1 MSLNPL
7 QIKYAI
13 CHRVNSTLISLQGGY
28 PVWEDFISKTTKLQS
43 HLRTTIVIAGS
54 FLDAFQKVADLAT
67 NTRGATKEIGSA
79 LTRMCMRHRS
89 IESRL
94 KQLTAALTD
103 SLINP
108 LEGRI
113 EEWKK
118 IANQLDKDHAKEY
131 KKARQEIK
139 KKSSDTLKLQKK
151 VKKGKGDVR
160 LQLDT
165 ALQDVN
171 DKYVLLE
178 ETEKQ
183 AVVRALIEER
193 SRFCTFVT
201 LLRPVLGE
209 EIGMLGEV
217 THLQTI
223 LEDLTN
229 LTAEPQKLP
238 PASEQVI
245 LDLKVTDDY
254 NYTYHTPPSSPS
266 SSHSRRGT
274 VSSTCLYPQSS
285 GRHPSIPNFEIA
297 SPSMETL
304 HIQTP
309 SASTAD
315 VTSQTSTSSASSEAS
330 EAWRSFSECSS
341 PTSLCSGSKTGL
353 WAATSKDWAKLA
365 PTEQPANSLQLKEA
379 SSYQLI
385 GENGGQTPVEAS
397 VYSQATDRPAFTAAT
412 AACKP
417 QVGEMSAREHLA
429 LTLSQGMNVDAQR
442 SSRDSL
448 HCSSGYSTQTTT
460 PSCSEDT
467 IPSQAVKKEQTLIV
481 PDYDYISLHG
491 EQELAAQ
498 IDFDKS
504 STIPRNSDISL
515 NYRKMFQAKRPAST
529 VSLLVD
535 PESTM
540 TSHVATIRRKPS
552 SKPTFRRGTIS
563 GVPIPIR
570 TPMVPIPGPP
580 VSSKPATLAV
590 CRTGSEET
598 VSLQGGRSS
607 FAQRKQ
613 GICSSTQSL
622 SMAQN
627 PGYSLVPEKPLLVS
641 GLQRSAPNLQNA
653 QESKPARNTTGNG
666 LTPHLGTAEVS
677 QRTGRVDNVA
687 ATPSPIEGGD
697 DVLSMIRRG
706 VKLRKTLTNDR
717 SAPKII

>member
-1 MSLNPL
+1 M
-7 QIKYAI
+7 KK
-13 CHRVNSTLISLQGGY
+13 ISD
-28 PVWEDFISKTTKLQS
+28 VSDFVS
-43 HLRTTIVIAGS
+43 
-54 FLDAFQKVADLAT
+54 
-67 NTRGATKEIGSA
+67 GATKEIGSA

-94 KQLTAALTD
+94 KQLTTALTD

-151 VKKGKGDVR
+151 VKKVPFPPSKPIPENNWKLLGRLPLWATCNARLVVIPGTKQMVFDRLPWDLSHLLLIRVKLDV
-160 LQLDT
+160 
-165 ALQDVN
+165 
-171 DKYVLLE
+171 
-178 ETEKQ
+178 
-183 AVVRALIEER
+183 
-193 SRFCTFVT
+193 S
-201 LLRPVLGE
+201 
-209 EIGMLGEV
+209 
-217 THLQTI
+217 
-223 LEDLTN
+223 
-229 LTAEPQKLP
+229 
-238 PASEQVI
+238 
-245 LDLKVTDDY
+245 DLKTCP
-254 NYTYHTPPSSPS
+254 NYSMSAVASCQSEAACCSGYSVVVNGLSVC
-266 SSHSRRGT
+266 GYY
-274 VSSTCLYPQSS
+274 CEKSS
-285 GRHPSIPNFEIA
+285 GSDPVP
-297 SPSMETL
+297 
-304 HIQTP
+304 
-309 SASTAD
+309 
-315 VTSQTSTSSASSEAS
+315 
-330 EAWRSFSECSS
+330 
-341 PTSLCSGSKTGL
+341 
-353 WAATSKDWAKLA
+353 DWAKLA
-365 PTEQPANSLQLKEA
+365 PIEQLQINSLQPNEA
-379 SSYQLI
+379 AAYQMV
-385 GENGGQTPVEAS
+385 GENGAQAPVEAG
-397 VYSQATDRPAFTAAT
+397 VYTQAMERVQSTAGS
-412 AACKP
+412 AAYKP

-429 LTLSQGMNVDAQR
+429 LTLSQGMNVDTQR

-467 IPSQAVKKEQTLIV
+467 IPSQAVKKEQSLVV
-481 PDYDYISLHG
+481 PDYDYLSLHG
-491 EQELAAQ
+491 EQELPDQ

-535 PESTM
+535 PEPMM

-580 VSSKPATLAV
+580 VASKPIGLAV
-590 CRTGSEET
+590 SRTGSEEC
-598 VSLQGGRSS
+598 VSLHGGRSN
-607 FAQRKQ
+607 FVQRKQ

-622 SMAQN
+622 SMAQT
-627 PGYSLVPEKPLLVS
+627 PGYFLLPEKPLQVS

-653 QESKPARNTTGNG
+653 RELMPATNNTGNG
-666 LTPHLGTAEVS
+666 VTPHLGPAEDS
-677 QRTGRVDNVA
+677 QRTAGVHTVA
-687 ATPSPIEGGD
+687 ATPSPTEGGD

-717 SAPKII
+717 SAPRIV